1 MGVCDGAG
9 EECWR
14 EWEWEYV
21 MGQEKSV
28 GEGVGVGV
36 CDGAGEECWR
46 EWEWE
51 YVMGQEK
58 SVGGSGSGSM

>member
-1 MGVCDGAG
+1 ML
-9 EECWR
+9 
-14 EWEWEYV
+14 
-21 MGQEKSV
+21 
-28 GEGVGVGV
+28 EGVGVGV

-58 SVGGSGSGSM
+58 SVGGSRSGSM

>member
-1 MGVCDGAG
+1 ML
-9 EECWR
+9 E
-14 EWEWEYV
+14 
-21 MGQEKSV
+21 
-28 GEGVGVGV
+28 GVGV

>member
-1 MGVCDGAG
+1 ML
-9 EECWR
+9 
-14 EWEWEYV
+14 
-21 MGQEKSV
+21 K
-28 GEGVGVGV
+28 GVGVGV

-58 SVGGSGSGSM
+58 SVGGSGSVSM

>member
-21 MGQEKSV
+21 MGQRRV
-28 GEGVGVGV
+28 LEGVGVGV
-36 CDGAGEECWR
+36 CDGA
-46 EWEWE
+46 
-51 YVMGQEK
+51 EK
-58 SVGGSGSGSM
+58 SVGGSGSM

>member
-1 MGVCDGAG
+1 ML
-9 EECWR
+9 
-14 EWEWEYV
+14 
-21 MGQEKSV
+21 
-28 GEGVGVGV
+28 EGVGVGV

-58 SVGGSGSGSM
+58 RREWEYVMGQEKSVGGSGSGSM

>member
-14 EWEWEYV
+14 EWE
-21 MGQEKSV
+21 
-28 GEGVGVGV
+28 
-36 CDGAGEECWR
+36 C
-46 EWEWE
+46 E

-58 SVGGSGSGSM
+58 SVGGSGSM